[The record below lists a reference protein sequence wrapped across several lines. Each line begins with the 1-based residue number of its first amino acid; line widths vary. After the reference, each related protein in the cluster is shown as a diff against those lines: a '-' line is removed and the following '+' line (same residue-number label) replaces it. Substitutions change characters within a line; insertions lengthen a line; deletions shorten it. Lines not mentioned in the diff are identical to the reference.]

1 MYNNCQMNKTKA
13 KKYLSQIKSIN
24 KKCLTSEQLSRH
36 TSVYPEVINEELS
49 FFEPIL
55 TLDSTYN
62 LKDLIPVIEEYIE
75 SFEVNKKP
83 NQPRIKKIADQYSDY
98 MDFIYQKMTYS
109 GMLDRSVKL
118 SEVDLKTLKKLI
130 EEEIASNKKKK

>member
-1 MYNNCQMNKTKA
+1 MNKTKA

>member
-1 MYNNCQMNKTKA
+1 MNKTRA